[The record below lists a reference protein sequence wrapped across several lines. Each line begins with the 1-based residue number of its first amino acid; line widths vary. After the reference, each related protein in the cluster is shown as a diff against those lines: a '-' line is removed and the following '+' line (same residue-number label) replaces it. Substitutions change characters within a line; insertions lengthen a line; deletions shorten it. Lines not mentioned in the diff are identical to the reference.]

1 MSDHIDDKEL
11 EELNEIYRR
20 KMESQKSH
28 EPKKA
33 KHEKPVRAAKS
44 EDTHSVKATKG
55 KKISESTKQ
64 IRVKPEK
71 QDNEDKVQPES
82 SSDSERKKKLA
93 VRINIGVCTAFF
105 AAVAIGLLVLP
116 RPTISEAE
124 KRNLATFP

>member
-64 IRVKPEK
+64 IRVKPENRTMK
-71 QDNEDKVQPES
+71 IRYSPKAVPIPSVKRSLQ
-82 SSDSERKKKLA
+82 SE
-93 VRINIGVCTAFF
+93 
-105 AAVAIGLLVLP
+105 
-116 RPTISEAE
+116 
-124 KRNLATFP
+124 

>member
-64 IRVKPEK
+64 IRVKPE
-71 QDNEDKVQPES
+71 S

-93 VRINIGVCTAFF
+93 V
-105 AAVAIGLLVLP
+105 
-116 RPTISEAE
+116 
-124 KRNLATFP
+124 